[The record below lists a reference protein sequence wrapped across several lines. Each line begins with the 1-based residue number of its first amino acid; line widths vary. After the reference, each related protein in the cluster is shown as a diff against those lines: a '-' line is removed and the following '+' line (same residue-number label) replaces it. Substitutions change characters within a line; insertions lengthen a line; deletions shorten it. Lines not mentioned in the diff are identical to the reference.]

1 MNAIEI
7 AIHQNEVKHIQEL
20 ESSAEFRES
29 VIASAKERVSASR
42 AELALHAE
50 GKLEGMDSIFGWM
63 SADEVAEAAKN
74 ALANAVE
81 LLGKYGVEA

>member
-7 AIHQNEVKHIQEL
+7 AIHQGEVKSIQEQ
-20 ESSAEFRES
+20 ESSAEFRAA
-29 VIASAKERVSASR
+29 VIAGAKERVSESR

-50 GKLEGMDSIFGWM
+50 GKLEGVDSVFGWM

-74 ALANAVE
+74 VLANAVE